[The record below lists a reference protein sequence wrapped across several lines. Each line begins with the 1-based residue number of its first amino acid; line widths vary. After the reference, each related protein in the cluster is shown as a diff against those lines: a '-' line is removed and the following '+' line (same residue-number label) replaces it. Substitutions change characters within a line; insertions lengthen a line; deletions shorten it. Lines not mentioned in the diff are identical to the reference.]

1 MAYANCNWWQY
12 SKNVYRIGRS
22 VSAKSYANAEKTAI
36 ITFIEAIIASRPALV
51 QRLNLKKG
59 SVEELSKQNE
69 YALGKMVQLIG
80 RQLKVLPPTE
90 EEKTLCDALFTA
102 AAIGRVAGWGAI
114 DSTEEEIE
122 TAPEEDSVE
131 NERIEEQTETEV
143 QE

>member
-1 MAYANCNWWQY
+1 MAIANCNWWQY

-22 VSAKSYANAEKTAI
+22 VSAKSYTNVEKTAI
-36 ITFIEAIIASRPALV
+36 ITFIEAIIVSRPALV
-51 QRLNLKKG
+51 QRLNIKKG

-90 EEKTLCDALFTA
+90 EEKSLCDTLFTA
-102 AAIGRVAGWGAI
+102 AAIGRVVGLEAI
-114 DSTEEEIE
+114 NSTEEKIK
-122 TAPEEDSVE
+122 TASGEDSVK
-131 NERIEEQTETEV
+131 NEETEEAAGTEV